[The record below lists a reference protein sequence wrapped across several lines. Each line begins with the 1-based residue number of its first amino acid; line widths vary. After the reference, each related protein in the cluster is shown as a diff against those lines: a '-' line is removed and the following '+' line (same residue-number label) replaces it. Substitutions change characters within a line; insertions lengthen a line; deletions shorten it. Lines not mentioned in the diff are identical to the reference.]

1 MCNLRLLDDEQCYNF
16 ITSMRRGMT
25 NHKDVHKL
33 KETKSAL
40 ETERAKGNGMNGRFK
55 LVKFN
60 VIKVIL

>member
-1 MCNLRLLDDEQCYNF
+1 
-16 ITSMRRGMT
+16 MT

-33 KETKSAL
+33 RETKSAL
-40 ETERAKGNGMNGRFK
+40 ETERTNWNGMNGRFK